1 MFKNLNPYS
10 RKSIRLLSIIHLLTI
25 SIVSIVAEPRLFAVL
40 ASGGVGISISMIL
53 MIPDTYKDWKMSGR
67 IAWVTFFASVSSAVT
82 LSLLGRLSL
91 AAVIFPFLSVVPM
104 TVCITLRS
112 FWMMRD
118 ICYLSTKVSGWEIL
132 LCVMKCCFM
141 LFYIIALL
149 SVYSYAVIRKTS
161 FGWFSLIPL
170 ALSLGLFALVYVR
183 CITSGPIISF
193 TSSGV
198 PVCEKDIESSA
209 YLPESA
215 RSNYKQMY
223 DKICRVIETSKMYL
237 DPSCS
242 MTDLVA
248 EVASNKSYV
257 SKLVNVCTGL
267 NFNQFINRYRVDYA
281 RDQFLRNPELKVK
294 DLALMSGF
302 RSEVTFIMAFKLFY
316 TDTPGL
322 WCKDV
327 KAQMVASRP
336 LSSPSVQ
343 VQ

>member
-25 SIVSIVAEPRLFAVL
+25 SIISIVAEPRMFAVL
-40 ASGGVGISISMIL
+40 ASCGAGISISMIL

-67 IAWVTFFASVSSAVT
+67 IAWITFLVSISSAVT
-82 LSLLGRLSL
+82 LSLMKRLSL
-91 AAVIFPFLSVVPM
+91 ATVVFPFLSVVPM
-104 TVCITLRS
+104 TVCLTIRS
-112 FWMMRD
+112 FWMMKD

-132 LCVMKCCFM
+132 LCVMKSCFM
-141 LFYIIALL
+141 LFYMVALL
-149 SVYSYAVIRKTS
+149 SVYSYAVILKNG
-161 FGWFSLIPL
+161 FGWFSLVPL
-170 ALSLGLFALVYVR
+170 AISFALFVLVYVR

-193 TSSGV
+193 TPSGA
-198 PVCEKDIESSA
+198 PVGEKDIESCA
-209 YLPESA
+209 YLPESS

-223 DKICRVIETSKMYL
+223 DKICRAIETSQMYL

-242 MTDLVA
+242 MTDLVS

-267 NFNQFINRYRVDYA
+267 NFNQFINKYRVDYA

-294 DLALMSGF
+294 DLAMMSGF

-322 WCKDV
+322 WCKDM
-327 KAQMVASRP
+327 KAQMVASRS

>member
-10 RKSIRLLSIIHLLTI
+10 RKSIRILSIIHLLVI
-25 SIVSIVAEPRLFAVL
+25 SIVSLVAEPQLFAVL
-40 ASGGVGISISMIL
+40 ASCGAGISISMIL
-53 MIPDTYKDWKMSGR
+53 MIPDTYKDWKTSGR
-67 IAWVTFFASVSSAVT
+67 IAWITFLLSVCSTMT
-82 LSLLGRLSL
+82 LCFMSRLSL
-91 AAVIFPFLSVVPM
+91 AALIFPFLSVVPM
-104 TVCITLRS
+104 TVCLTIRS
-112 FWMMRD
+112 FWMMKD
-118 ICYLSTKVSGWEIL
+118 ICYLSAKVSGWEIL
-132 LCVMKCCFM
+132 LCVMKSCFM
-141 LFYIIALL
+141 LFYMIALL
-149 SVYSYAVIRKTS
+149 SVYSYAVMLKNH
-161 FGWFSLIPL
+161 FGWFALVPL
-170 ALSLGLFALVYVR
+170 SISWALFAVVYVR

-193 TSSGV
+193 TSSGA
-198 PVCEKDIESSA
+198 PVGEKDIESCA

-223 DKICRVIETSKMYL
+223 DKICRVMETSKMYL

-242 MTDLVA
+242 MTDLVS

-267 NFNQFINRYRVDYA
+267 NFNQFINRYRVNYA

-294 DLALMSGF
+294 DLAMMSGF

-322 WCKDV
+322 WCKDM
-327 KAQMVASRP
+327 KAQMVAYRS